1 MHKDSN
7 VAEKKTQTKTII
19 IKKTCAENKIL
30 KNNLHMYRSPIKK
43 KTLLI
48 RLHIKKSK
56 LVSYTR
62 SYHITSKI
70 FLFICYI
77 DDSTLWCPC
86 PEVCLKGLRC
96 CSLRG
101 NPGKCFYLISSKSD
115 CPTDLLI
122 CLSAF
127 LTWQPAFLA
136 FLTVPS
142 LPDGNSPSSPGR
154 PPSSARCPH
163 SEPGRSPS
171 SARCPPS

>member
-7 VAEKKTQTKTII
+7 VAEKKTQTKTV
-19 IKKTCAENKIL
+19 IK
-30 KNNLHMYRSPIKK
+30 KK

-122 CLSAF
+122 CHLSAF

>member
-7 VAEKKTQTKTII
+7 VAEKKTQTKTVI
-19 IKKTCAENKIL
+19 IKKHAPKIKFWKITCICIN
-30 KNNLHMYRSPIKK
+30 HPSKK
-43 KTLLI
+43 KKKNFANSPSYKK
-48 RLHIKKSK
+48 IK
-56 LVSYTR
+56 
-62 SYHITSKI
+62 TSKI

-122 CLSAF
+122 CHLSAF